1 MLAQKA
7 LLGFETETRELLGGT
22 EENSVSRRGVI
33 DLPSRQINDFLQ
45 KGKRKKIELVTKLAV
60 NPVYYPEVRENSGP
74 GVEVLRL
81 QAEDGDVPDE
91 SDPPTQL
98 TYTIL
103 SGNPQSLFSIDSRTG
118 IIQTTRRSLDREAQA
133 EHELEILVHDNGN
146 PPLNSTTRVFV
157 KVLDDNDNR
166 PRFLE
171 RYYKVSVPQTLFP
184 QPDAQVQNDQEADLA
199 ISSADN
205 ITNQEVLS
213 GWDSDHENTS
223 WQLYS
228 PDDFEESERV
238 RYLFRMLV
246 DDTDT
251 IAGSEVEFSL
261 GAGSDSDLQ
270 RFLIHPLTGSVYT
283 REDLRSGEKY
293 ELLVKASDGRSD
305 QDEKFSLARVSLT
318 IGGGGGGKLN
328 ESENAHP
335 PKVLESVITSQVLES
350 DPVGHLVAHVE
361 AEDKDGDD
369 LWYTVVKGDPENEFY
384 ISPDKGT
391 LLLAKRLDYETRNFY
406 NLTVRVSDGF
416 GRHADAL
423 VVITVLDVNEHRPAV
438 KSSQQVWSLNNIPFI
453 FCKKI
458 IDLPGGQIYDPSS
471 GKHYSLPFLPA
482 TPSCPSWTLEGL
494 FKLRRYPSRALDL
507 PRALLPELQ
516 RYKDNVK
523 DN

>member
-1 MLAQKA
+1 MI
-7 LLGFETETRELLGGT
+7 FY
-22 EENSVSRRGVI
+22 
-33 DLPSRQINDFLQ
+33 
-45 KGKRKKIELVTKLAV
+45 KKEKEKNGLVTKLAV

-118 IIQTTRRSLDREAQA
+118 LIQTTRRSLDREAQA
-133 EHELEILVHDNGN
+133 EHELEVLVHDNGS

-223 WQLYS
+223 WQVYS
-228 PDDFEESERV
+228 PDEFEESERV

-251 IAGSEVEFSL
+251 TAAGSEVEFSL

-318 IGGGGGGKLN
+318 IGGGGKLN

-350 DPVGHLVAHVE
+350 DPVGHLVAHLE

-438 KSSQQVWSLNNIPFI
+438 KSSQQVWSKTQ
-453 FCKKI
+453 FCSV
-458 IDLPGGQIYDPSS
+458 D
-471 GKHYSLPFLPA
+471 FL
-482 TPSCPSWTLEGL
+482 
-494 FKLRRYPSRALDL
+494 
-507 PRALLPELQ
+507 
-516 RYKDNVK
+516 
-523 DN
+523 